1 MSAHLVAGSAPARL
15 HTEPKVVE
23 PALLRL
29 LRTVA
34 VWMERSRQRR
44 ALAELAD
51 ANDHLL
57 ADLSISQAEAR
68 DEAAKPFWAF
78 SRAGEVDPASLPP
91 TTGRKVLCA
100 SAVACAARSAKFRN
114 LGALVKARASL
125 LSLIDEPSSRRLNF
139 CHAISP
145 TRLSRVVGSGRTQ
158 RRSHQHRDDVKSLR
172 DVRPCVLGRRNP
184 IDVSGLDPIAH
195 QPSSLG
201 RIFRRGCAR

>member
-57 ADLSISQAEAR
+57 ADLGISQAEAR

-78 SRAGEVDPASLPP
+78 SRAGEVDRARSRRQPGEKS
-91 TTGRKVLCA
+91 LCA
-100 SAVACAARSAKFRN
+100 SAVACATRSAKFRN

-125 LSLIDEPSSRRLNF
+125 PSLTDEPSSHRRNF
-139 CHAISP
+139 FHAISP
-145 TRLSRVVGSGRTQ
+145 KGCHESSEAGGPRGG
-158 RRSHQHRDDVKSLR
+158 
-172 DVRPCVLGRRNP
+172 P
-184 IDVSGLDPIAH
+184 INIGMT
-195 QPSSLG
+195 
-201 RIFRRGCAR
+201 

>member
-1 MSAHLVAGSAPARL
+1 MIRSAACEALRVTEVHAMSAHLVAGSAPARL

-57 ADLSISQAEAR
+57 ADLGISQAEAR

-78 SRAGEVDPASLPP
+78 SRAGEVDRASLLP
-91 TTGRKVLCA
+91 TTGRKVLMR
-100 SAVACAARSAKFRN
+100 VR
-114 LGALVKARASL
+114 
-125 LSLIDEPSSRRLNF
+125 
-139 CHAISP
+139 
-145 TRLSRVVGSGRTQ
+145 SRV
-158 RRSHQHRDDVKSLR
+158 RDSLCEI
-172 DVRPCVLGRRNP
+172 P
-184 IDVSGLDPIAH
+184 
-195 QPSSLG
+195 
-201 RIFRRGCAR
+201 